1 MPKTVSLVLGIG
13 GASGIA
19 HLGVIK
25 YLEENKYQIK
35 LVVGCS
41 IGSAVAAD
49 LENEKEVWL
58 NKGSLF
64 NTIRASVSLPLFF
77 TPYELNGIKLVD
89 GGVLNP
95 VPIAPTFGDDTDLKV
110 TINSGGSLEHKQKEK
125 PKKEDTNDTSTNFN
139 ALFYQLKKA
148 PGFKEIPSWVMYN
161 VSNKAFDTIQSTI
174 AIQKIASYPLDIEI
188 IIARNACGT
197 YDFDRS
203 QEMIDLGYQKTLET
217 FISY

>member
-49 LENEKEVWL
+49 LKNEKEVWL

-95 VPIAPTFGDDTDLKV
+95 VPIAPTFGNDTDLEI
-110 TINSGGSLEHKQKEK
+110 TINSGGSLEHKQKKK
-125 PKKEDTNDTSTNFN
+125 PKKEDINDTSTNFN
-139 ALFYQLKKA
+139 SLFYQLKKV

-161 VSNKAFDTIQSTI
+161 VSNKEFDTMQSTI
-174 AIQKIASYPLDIEI
+174 ARQKIASYPLDIEI